1 MNMRDQG
8 AVNKRILRH
17 EHIHAFAAKS
27 GLAHDSEWR

>member
-1 MNMRDQG
+1 MNMRDQA

-17 EHIHAFAAKS
+17 ERIHAFAEES